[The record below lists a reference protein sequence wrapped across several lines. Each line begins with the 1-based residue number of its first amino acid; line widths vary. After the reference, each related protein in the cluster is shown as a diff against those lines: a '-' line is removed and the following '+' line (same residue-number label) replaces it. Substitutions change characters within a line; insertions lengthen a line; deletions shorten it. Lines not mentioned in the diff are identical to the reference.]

1 MSIQVKELA
10 FVFYPV
16 TDVARARKFY
26 EGLLGLKVGTQIE
39 FGPGQWWIEYDIA
52 GQALAISNAMPGKP
66 ASSLA
71 LEVASLDAALTAVK
85 AAGYTISTDVLEFP
99 PCRMFIVKDPDGNE
113 LTLHQRKVQPDHNET
128 VFLPPKG

>member
-1 MSIQVKELA
+1 MSIQVKEVA
-10 FVFYPV
+10 FVYYPV

-26 EGLLGLKVGTQIE
+26 EGLLGLKTGLQVE

-71 LEVASLDAALTAVK
+71 LEVANLDAALAAAK
-85 AAGYTISTDVLEFP
+85 AAGHQIANDVMEFP
-99 PCRMFIVKDPDGNE
+99 PCRMFVLKDPDGNE
-113 LTLHQRKVQPDHNET
+113 ITMHQRKAKPDGIE
-128 VFLPPKG
+128 KA